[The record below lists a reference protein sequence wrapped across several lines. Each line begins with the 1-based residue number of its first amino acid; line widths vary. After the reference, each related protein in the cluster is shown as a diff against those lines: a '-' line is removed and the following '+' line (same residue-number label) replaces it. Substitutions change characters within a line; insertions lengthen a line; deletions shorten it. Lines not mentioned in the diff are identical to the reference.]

1 MSQTGKASSAIDA
14 LVFYSL
20 TAVISLAAIP
30 YGSVE
35 PWWKAVFQC
44 LIFSLAVLSVIGR
57 MLRSETEPE
66 VNRLGRSALPPVF
79 ALIALALVQT
89 VPWSTSN
96 LPGIGPVRR
105 TLSAD
110 AFQTWLFAVH
120 LTALALLGWLLVR
133 HTSTQRRLRF
143 LVETILVI
151 GVGSGLFGIWRQRSQ
166 HDVGFVLPYLRPAIG
181 YAQFINYN
189 HFAFLMEM
197 ALGLVLGIVV
207 SRGVSGK
214 RLVTYLVAA
223 VPMWAGLILSNS
235 RGGILS
241 LLCQV
246 IFLALLFGA
255 MSKAK
260 GKSDRRANRLVRA
273 SRTLAV
279 RGVLIAALLAGA
291 IATVVFVGGDPLGG
305 RLETVPLELDRQAA
319 EASTLRQSIWRA
331 TWDMVK
337 DHPVAGVGFGAYAV
351 AIPKYHRASGEVT
364 PQEAHNDYLEL
375 LASGGVIALAIGIW
389 FVVGFA
395 KAARWQVAA
404 GSSRDPY
411 QRAAKLG
418 ACAGILTVA
427 VHSLVDFGLHIPIN
441 AFVLTA
447 LLALV
452 LVESGDARA
461 LIELT
466 AKSGSGPSGK
476 D

>member
-14 LVFYSL
+14 LVFYFL
-20 TAVISLAAIP
+20 MAVIFLAAIP

-35 PWWKAVFQC
+35 PWWKALFQC

-57 MLRSETEPE
+57 MLQSEAEHDM
-66 VNRLGRSALPPVF
+66 NRLSRSVLLPVL
-79 ALIALALVQT
+79 AVIAFALVQT
-89 VPWSTSN
+89 IPWSTSD
-96 LPGIGPVRR
+96 LPGIGRVGK

-143 LVETILVI
+143 LVEIILVI
-151 GVGSGLFGIWRQRSQ
+151 GVGSALFGIWRQRSQ
-166 HDVGFVLPYLRPAIG
+166 HDVGFFLPYLRPAIG

-207 SRGVSGK
+207 CRGVSGK
-214 RLVTYLVAA
+214 RLVIYSVAA
-223 VPMWAGLILSNS
+223 VPMWTALILSNS

-246 IFLALLFGA
+246 IFLALLLGTRTKTKENSGA
-255 MSKAK
+255 LESPW
-260 GKSDRRANRLVRA
+260 LRA
-273 SRTLAV
+273 SRTFAV

-291 IATVVFVGGDPLGG
+291 VATVVFVGGDPLGG
-305 RLETVPLELDRQAA
+305 RLETVPLELDQKTAD
-319 EASTLRQSIWRA
+319 ASSLRQSIWRA
-331 TWDMVK
+331 TWAMIK

-351 AIPKYHRASGEVT
+351 AIPKYHLASGEVT
-364 PQEAHNDYLEL
+364 PQEAHNDFLEL
-375 LASGGVIALAIGIW
+375 LASGGLIALALGIW
-389 FVVGFA
+389 FAVSFVRSA
-395 KAARWQVAA
+395 HWQLGVE
-404 GSSRDPY
+404 GSSRNVLY
-411 QRAAKLG
+411 ARAAKFG

-441 AFVLTA
+441 AFVLTV
-447 LLALV
+447 LLTIV
-452 LVESGDARA
+452 LVAPGNRER
-461 LIELT
+461 
-466 AKSGSGPSGK
+466 
-476 D
+476 